1 MKTITGTT
9 TAWLASYANPDCL
22 KGEGDVNEVTFASID
37 MTSHGWTRLGPAT
50 ITFECP
56 DEKVIIANKVIA
68 LQGELQT
75 VRAKAQEAV
84 NALEDKIQSLLA
96 LTFEAST

>member
-1 MKTITGTT
+1 MRTITGTT
-9 TAWLASYANPDCL
+9 TAWLTSYANPDCL
-22 KGEGDVNEVTFASID
+22 QGKGDVTEINFADQD
-37 MTSHGWTRLGPAT
+37 MTQSGWTRLGPAT
-50 ITFECP
+50 ISFECP